1 MYNVK
6 LILILAEKKEY
17 NVMIDQNIEGQSEDM
32 EVPFFTLATI
42 VIATNNFSS
51 YNKLGEGGFG
61 LVYKVTLQ
69 QAFLKITKNKK
80 AILTI
85 FNFNKINLKM
95 WIFRVH

>member
-6 LILILAEKKEY
+6 LILILAERIEN

-51 YNKLGEGGFG
+51 YDKLGEGGFG
-61 LVYKVTLQ
+61 LVKIIKVRLRSLSQ
-69 QAFLKITKNKK
+69 LGFE
-80 AILTI
+80 
-85 FNFNKINLKM
+85 F
-95 WIFRVH
+95 

>member
-6 LILILAEKKEY
+6 LILILAEKIEN

-51 YNKLGEGGFG
+51 YDKLGEGGFG

-80 AILTI
+80 SISHHIQLQYKSI
-85 FNFNKINLKM
+85 
-95 WIFRVH
+95 

>member
-6 LILILAEKKEY
+6 LILILAERIEN

-95 WIFRVH
+95 

>member
-6 LILILAEKKEY
+6 LILILAERIEN

-61 LVYKVTLQ
+61 FVYKVTLQ

-80 AILTI
+80 AILNI

-95 WIFRVH
+95 

>member
-95 WIFRVH
+95 

>member
-1 MYNVK
+1 MK
-6 LILILAEKKEY
+6 LILILAEKMEN

-80 AILTI
+80 
-85 FNFNKINLKM
+85 
-95 WIFRVH
+95 

>member
-1 MYNVK
+1 MYNLK
-6 LILILAEKKEY
+6 HILILAEKKEY
-17 NVMIDQNIEGQSEDM
+17 NVMIDQSIEGQSKDM
-32 EVPFFTLATI
+32 EVLFFTLATI

-80 AILTI
+80 AILTV
-85 FNFNKINLKM
+85 FNFNKINLK
-95 WIFRVH
+95 I

>member
-1 MYNVK
+1 M
-6 LILILAEKKEY
+6 ILAEKMEN

-69 QAFLKITKNKK
+69 QAFLKITENKK

-95 WIFRVH
+95 

>member
-6 LILILAEKKEY
+6 LILILAEKMEN
-17 NVMIDQNIEGQSEDM
+17 NVMIDQNFEGQSEDM

-51 YNKLGEGGFG
+51 HNKLGEGGFG

-80 AILTI
+80 SNSHRIQLQ
-85 FNFNKINLKM
+85 
-95 WIFRVH
+95 

>member
-1 MYNVK
+1 MEN
-6 LILILAEKKEY
+6 

-51 YNKLGEGGFG
+51 HNKLGEGGFG
-61 LVYKVTLQ
+61 IVYKVTLQ

-80 AILTI
+80 SILTV

-95 WIFRVH
+95 

>member
-1 MYNVK
+1 
-6 LILILAEKKEY
+6 
-17 NVMIDQNIEGQSEDM
+17 MIDQNIEGQSEDM

-51 YNKLGEGGFG
+51 HNKLGEGGFG

-80 AILTI
+80 KQFSPYSTSIKSI
-85 FNFNKINLKM
+85 
-95 WIFRVH
+95 

>member
-6 LILILAEKKEY
+6 LILILAENIEN

-51 YNKLGEGGFG
+51 YDKLGEGGFG

-80 AILTI
+80 AILNI

-95 WIFRVH
+95 

>member
-1 MYNVK
+1 
-6 LILILAEKKEY
+6 
-17 NVMIDQNIEGQSEDM
+17 MIDQNIEGQSEDM

-51 YNKLGEGGFG
+51 SNKLGEGGFG

-69 QAFLKITKNKK
+69 QTFLKITKNKK
-80 AILTI
+80 AVLTI

-95 WIFRVH
+95 

>member
-1 MYNVK
+1 M
-6 LILILAEKKEY
+6 ILAEKMEN

-51 YNKLGEGGFG
+51 HNKLGEGGFG

-80 AILTI
+80 AILTV
-85 FNFNKINLKM
+85 FNFNKINLK
-95 WIFRVH
+95 I

>member
-1 MYNVK
+1 M
-6 LILILAEKKEY
+6 ILAEKMEN

-51 YNKLGEGGFG
+51 HNKLGEGGFG

-80 AILTI
+80 SNSHRIQLQ
-85 FNFNKINLKM
+85 
-95 WIFRVH
+95 

>member
-6 LILILAEKKEY
+6 LILILAEKMEN

-32 EVPFFTLATI
+32 EVPFFTLVTI

-80 AILTI
+80 SILTV

-95 WIFRVH
+95 

>member
-6 LILILAEKKEY
+6 LILILAERIEN

-51 YNKLGEGGFG
+51 YDKLGEGGFG

-80 AILTI
+80 AVLNI

-95 WIFRVH
+95 

>member
-1 MYNVK
+1 M
-6 LILILAEKKEY
+6 ILAEKKEY
-17 NVMIDQNIEGQSEDM
+17 NVMIDQSIEGQSKDM
-32 EVPFFTLATI
+32 EVLFFTLAII

-80 AILTI
+80 AILTV
-85 FNFNKINLKM
+85 FNFNKINLK
-95 WIFRVH
+95 I